1 MIYNDILTLCANKL
15 RGLIDSKIFI
25 WLLIFFRIFN
35 CLFVV
40 TSFYPDEYFQSVEI
54 AHFWA
59 YGYGHMSWEWEPCV
73 ALRSVIT
80 PFIYYVLF
88 LFLKLINID
97 HPVCVL
103 YIPKLC
109 HGICAALCDLGIY
122 KLLIYWYVELYND
135 VWIYEDNIKR
145 NEKDEDNGNNNNN
158 NNDNNNNN
166 NNDNNNNNN
175 NNDNNNNNNDNNN
188 YYYHNNILYNT
199 NDIICTILCC
209 HFFCWFY
216 FYSICRTSS
225 HSFECLFN
233 IWGVYFLSQ
242 NYDPLK
248 NQLNKI
254 EKIDLLLQN
263 DVIIKKG
270 KKNLNECT
278 NLKER
283 RNDHRFDTYENNF
296 IYEKGTQNCKQYD
309 KNVCDKNVCDKNVCD
324 KNVCDKNVCGQNMVD
339 HIIRNRNNM
348 CRTHFYSS
356 KFNKI
361 EEAKNLLFSL
371 FFSSLSVI
379 FRPNALV
386 FWLSLY
392 ILYFI
397 KNIFEKQNKINYK
410 EIFKISV
417 TYTFFFLTIIIII
430 DSYYFGHITFPFWN
444 FFVYNFLS
452 GSNKYFGGHS
462 FFFYFVCVIPSIY
475 LTLTPFLFYG
485 YYIIYNNILNKI
497 KYKTINIYMYILK
510 RIDWIVYLVTHL
522 EILSLSFSKHKE
534 HKIVIGY
541 IPFLTIFVGYA
552 LYLIKLHYKK
562 DNGKNK
568 KNIYNNNN
576 NNNKIQYGNITIKG
590 RNKYIFLFSSSLF
603 TNISFLL
610 QFLCILFFCL
620 IHNRS
625 PEYVAS
631 YFRNLE
637 TKDDQNIY
645 IFITNCYDIPL
656 YSHIHRKF
664 NIGFLDCSP
673 YDTSI
678 DEATKNWR
686 KRIYEDKFKQQFFN
700 MFQEKKNNNHHI
712 NSTYGDTI
720 TPYIIPDISFYWF
733 GHHHFNKKNNFQYIY
748 QNINLSCLNY
758 RFHIPLHGQLP
769 TYIVTTTIELTH
781 LQLFLSTYNYK
792 LETKPF
798 FSYFRISE
806 AKGIVPVYH
815 YIFKRVPS

>member
-1 MIYNDILTLCANKL
+1 MIYNDILSLCANKL
-15 RGLIDSKIFI
+15 RGIIDSKIFI
-25 WLLIFFRIFN
+25 WLLIFFRLFN

-40 TSFYPDEYFQSVEI
+40 TSFYADEYFQSVEI

-59 YGYGHMSWEWEPCV
+59 YGYGHMPWEWEPCI

-88 LFLKLINID
+88 LFLKIINID
-97 HPVCVL
+97 YPLCVL
-103 YIPKLC
+103 YIPKIG

-135 VWIYEDNIKR
+135 VWIYEDNIKL
-145 NEKDEDNGNNNNN
+145 NEKKNYTNIKKKDEKNGNNNNN
-158 NNDNNNNN
+158 
-166 NNDNNNNNN
+166 
-175 NNDNNNNNNDNNN
+175 
-188 YYYHNNILYNT
+188 YYYHYSILSST

-242 NYDPLK
+242 NYYPLK
-248 NQLNKI
+248 NQSNKI
-254 EKIDLLLQN
+254 EKINLLLHN

-270 KKNLNECT
+270 KKNLNEWT
-278 NLKER
+278 KLKER
-283 RNDHRFDTYENNF
+283 RNDHHFYTYENNF
-296 IYEKGTQNCKQYD
+296 LYEKGTQNCKQYD
-309 KNVCDKNVCDKNVCD
+309 QTVCDRNMCDQNVCDRNMCDRNMCDQNVCDRNMCDQNVCD
-324 KNVCDKNVCGQNMVD
+324 QNMCD
-339 HIIRNRNNM
+339 HIIQNRNNI
-348 CRTHFYSS
+348 CTTHFYSS
-356 KFNKI
+356 KFYKI
-361 EEAKNLLFSL
+361 EEVRNLLCSL

-397 KNIFEKQNKINYK
+397 KKIFEKQNKINYK
-410 EIFKISV
+410 EIFKIGV
-417 TYTFFFLTIIIII
+417 IYTFFFLTIIIII
-430 DSYYFGHITFPFWN
+430 DSYYFGRITFPFWN

-452 GSNKYFGGHS
+452 GNNKYFGGNS
-462 FFFYFVCVIPSIY
+462 FFFYFICVIPSIY
-475 LTLTPFLFYG
+475 LTLTPCLFYG
-485 YYIIYNNILNKI
+485 YYIIYNNILNKMR
-497 KYKTINIYMYILK
+497 YKTINIYMYILK
-510 RIDWIVYLVTHL
+510 RIDWIVYFVTHL
-522 EILSLSFSKHKE
+522 EILCLSFSKHKE

-552 LYLIKLHYKK
+552 LYIIKLHYKK
-562 DNGKNK
+562 YHMKNRN
-568 KNIYNNNN
+568 NICNNNN
-576 NNNKIQYGNITIKG
+576 NNNINKYGNITIKG
-590 RNKYIFLFSSSLF
+590 RNKYIFFISSSLF
-603 TNISFLL
+603 TNISFLF

-625 PEYVAS
+625 PEHVAS

-637 TKDDQNIY
+637 SKDDQNIY

-673 YDTSI
+673 YDTSN
-678 DEATKNWR
+678 DQSTKNWR
-686 KRIYEDKFKQQFFN
+686 KRIYENKFKEQFFN
-700 MFQEKKNNNHHI
+700 IFQEKNNNKDHI
-712 NSTYGDTI
+712 NSTYVDTI
-720 TPYIIPDISFYWF
+720 TPYIIPDKSFYWF
-733 GHHHFNKKNNFQYIY
+733 GHYHFNKKTSFQYIY
-748 QNINLSCLNY
+748 QNIHFSCLNY
-758 RFHIPLHGQLP
+758 RFHIPLRGQLP

-792 LETKPF
+792 LEANPF
-798 FSYFRISE
+798 FSYFMISD
-806 AKGIVPVYH
+806 AKRIVPVYH
-815 YIFKRVPS
+815 YIFKRIPS